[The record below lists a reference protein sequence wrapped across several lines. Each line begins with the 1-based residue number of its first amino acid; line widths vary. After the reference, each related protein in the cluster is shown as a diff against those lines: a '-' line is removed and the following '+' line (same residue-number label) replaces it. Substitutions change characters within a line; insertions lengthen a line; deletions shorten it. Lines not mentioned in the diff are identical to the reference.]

1 MQPIW
6 MSIEPRPSGTRLLL
20 TEPGTGPALKAQLP
34 LPPPDSRALV
44 LLLEAIS
51 AWYRRPL
58 HAVIDADAEDVQRH
72 PERWVHLAGDLPLV
86 EVSVEWARRASAAE
100 RKQRGRFLDEMGDA
114 RSARRLL
121 GLHATGLP

>member
-6 MSIEPRPSGTRLLL
+6 MTIEPRPSGVRLLL
-20 TEPGTGPALKAQLP
+20 TEPGAGPSLKAQLP
-34 LPPPDSRALV
+34 LPQPDSRGLV

-51 AWYRRPL
+51 AWYHRPL

-86 EVSVEWARRASAAE
+86 EVSVEWARRGDARE
-100 RKQRGRFLDEMGDA
+100 RKQRGRLLDEMGDA

-121 GLHATGLP
+121 GNHATGMP